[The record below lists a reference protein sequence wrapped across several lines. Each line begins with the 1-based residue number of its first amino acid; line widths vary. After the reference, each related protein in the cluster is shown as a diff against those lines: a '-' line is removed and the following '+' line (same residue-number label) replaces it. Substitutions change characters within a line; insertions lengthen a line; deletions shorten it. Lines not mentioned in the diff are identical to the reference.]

1 MRGERFI
8 SGSVSLRVDL
18 RGKQSLGRALVK
30 TARSLDPET
39 LASRGS
45 GIKQREGGDLTDFR
59 VRAMER
65 ADRAQWAPLWR
76 RYLDFYRAQV
86 SDEVDNTTFG
96 RIFDPLEPMH
106 ALVAERCN
114 ELIGFAHY
122 LFQRSTW
129 LINSQCYLQDL
140 YVSEAIR
147 GGGVGRALIAAV
159 VGAAK
164 EAGAA
169 RVFWN
174 THDTNAVARRL
185 YDKVAERSGFIQYRI
200 EPLG

>member
-1 MRGERFI
+1 
-8 SGSVSLRVDL
+8 
-18 RGKQSLGRALVK
+18 
-30 TARSLDPET
+30 
-39 LASRGS
+39 LA
-45 GIKQREGGDLTDFR
+45 DFR
-59 VRAMER
+59 VRAIER
-65 ADRAQWAPLWR
+65 ADRARWTPLWR
-76 RYLDFYRAQV
+76 GYLDFYRAQV
-86 SDEVDNTTFG
+86 SDEVDNATFA
-96 RIFDPLEPMH
+96 RIFDPLEPVH
-106 ALVAERCN
+106 ALVAERGD

-129 LINSQCYLQDL
+129 FINSQCYLQDL

-174 THDTNAVARRL
+174 THETNAVARRL

-200 EPLG
+200 EPLR